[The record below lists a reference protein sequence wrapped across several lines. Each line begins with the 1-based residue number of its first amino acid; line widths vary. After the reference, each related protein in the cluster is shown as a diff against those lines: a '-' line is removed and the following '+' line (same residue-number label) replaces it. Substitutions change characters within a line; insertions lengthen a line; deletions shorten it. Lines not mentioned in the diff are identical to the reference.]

1 MNGGIVSEIV
11 RDRVA
16 EKLEA
21 AGLWRRAAS
30 QWLEVMCKQGN
41 TNAQLEWLRQRRVY
55 CQKQLTAPVP
65 PGKQELTSVSNAASS
80 TLTKMGLKHAAKTVI
95 STKEK
100 SSL

>member
-1 MNGGIVSEIV
+1 MSEIV

-41 TNAQLEWLRQRRVY
+41 SNAQLEWLRQRRVY
-55 CQKQLTAPVP
+55 CQKQLTAPVAP
-65 PGKQELTSVSNAASS
+65 WQTGTDVGIKKLHLQ
-80 TLTKMGLKHAAKTVI
+80 H
-95 STKEK
+95 
-100 SSL
+100 